1 MFNRRS
7 TPSRPLFSWSSVEAF
22 DPGWLYL
29 IPGAALLVATV
40 LIPAHDDRMLAEHHR
55 DAAIAHRDSQTDRL
69 EAYGDY
75 LDAIHSGD
83 DRLLTS
89 LAATQLNLAPADKT
103 PVILAGDDWTPE
115 TDIFASIEPAPRLVD
130 DFRLDNTRLR
140 RWTTDSTTRLWLIA
154 AGAICVLVGLMPPAT
169 GGGGVSDSDTKDA

>member
-1 MFNRRS
+1 VINRRT
-7 TPSRPLFSWSSVEAF
+7 TPSRPLCSWRSVEAF

-40 LIPAHDDRMLAEHHR
+40 LIPAHDDRLLAEHHR

-69 EAYGDY
+69 ESYGLY

-83 DRLLTS
+83 NRLLTS

-115 TDIFASIEPAPRLVD
+115 TNIFAEIEPAPRQVEPL
-130 DFRLDNTRLR
+130 RLPTTRLR

-154 AGAICVLVGLMPPAT
+154 AGGICVLVGLMPPAT
-169 GGGGVSDSDTKDA
+169 GSSAKDA